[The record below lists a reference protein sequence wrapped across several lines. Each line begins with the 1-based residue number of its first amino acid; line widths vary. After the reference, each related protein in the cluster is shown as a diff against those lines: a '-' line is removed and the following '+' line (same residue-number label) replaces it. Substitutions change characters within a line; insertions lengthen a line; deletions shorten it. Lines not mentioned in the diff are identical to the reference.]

1 MKSSRIF
8 LLVLAAGLMVF
19 FGINLSKNLS
29 SYSDFETA
37 KKSGRQVHIPGEW
50 VDRDKAVETDN
61 SFQFYVKDS
70 LNHVEMV
77 HYYDPKPNNFDQAE
91 KVVLI
96 GGYKQEG
103 FVADRIVTKCPS
115 KYNETD
121 AELSGY

>member
-19 FGINLSKNLS
+19 FGINLSNNLS

-37 KKSGRQVHIPGEW
+37 RKSGKQVHVPGEW
-50 VDRDKAVETDN
+50 VNRDQAVETDN
-61 SFQFYVKDS
+61 SFQFFVKDS
-70 LNHVEMV
+70 LNNVEKV
-77 HYYDPKPNNFDQAE
+77 FYYDPKPNNFDQAD

-96 GGYKQEG
+96 GGYKKEG

-121 AELSGY
+121 AKLN